1 MAANLPVKET
11 LVLQLVSK
19 AEERVSVA
27 SNWQLVWW
35 RFRKNRL
42 AIISS
47 MVLVL
52 FYVIVLVPD
61 FFSTQD
67 PEATEAALAFIP
79 MQGISFFDSSGFNLS
94 VPAVVGKRNPVT
106 LRMEW
111 KIDETKKVPIRPF
124 VQGTSTKCWDYLKPI
139 FT

>member
-1 MAANLPVKET
+1 MAENLQVDET
-11 LVLQLVSK
+11 LASQFASK
-19 AEERVSVA
+19 AEDRVSVA

-42 AIISS
+42 AVFSAIVLII
-47 MVLVL
+47 

-79 MQGISFFDSSGFNLS
+79 TQGISFFDSSGFNLS
-94 VPAVVGKRNPVT
+94 VPAVVGPQ
-106 LRMEW
+106 
-111 KIDETKKVPIRPF
+111 P
-124 VQGTSTKCWDYLKPI
+124 
-139 FT
+139 